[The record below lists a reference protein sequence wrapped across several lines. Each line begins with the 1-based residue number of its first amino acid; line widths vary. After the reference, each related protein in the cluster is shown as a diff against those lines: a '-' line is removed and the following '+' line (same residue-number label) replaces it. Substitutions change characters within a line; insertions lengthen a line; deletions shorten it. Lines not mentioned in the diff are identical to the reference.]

1 MKKYSDEISQSICTL
16 SGVGVKTKSLLSEIG
31 IKSLFDLLSMPPIDL
46 IDKKEIDN
54 INNACNGD
62 MVVVSGEIIKA
73 VKTRGFRPNYILTI
87 QSVSGIFQIRFI
99 HKIIVF
105 MNLQK
110 GMNIRVSGTAIVKG
124 KRLEFIHPEVEKI
137 KDNMP
142 LANIIPKYSLRGR
155 VSQSKI
161 RKLVRQA
168 FSIFSRNYEF
178 TCLDDYF
185 NQEFKSMS
193 LLKALKK
200 LHFPNGTYEDA
211 MNEYILAKQRV
222 AFEEIYL
229 HKHEFLKTV
238 EKFNKKKSFE
248 LMINKESMDIFYSSL
263 PFSLTSGQIS
273 AINKISNS
281 IRDKRPSKVLIQGDV
296 GCGKTIVAIIA
307 CYQALKNN
315 HQCLVLVP
323 TEVLCSQH
331 FKTFTEHLGNYGMV
345 EMISGKN
352 TKYPSL

>member
-168 FSIFSRNYEF
+168 FSIFSRNYKF

-211 MNEYILAKQRV
+211 MDEYVLAKQRV

-263 PFSLTSGQIS
+263 PF
-273 AINKISNS
+273 
-281 IRDKRPSKVLIQGDV
+281 
-296 GCGKTIVAIIA
+296 
-307 CYQALKNN
+307 
-315 HQCLVLVP
+315 
-323 TEVLCSQH
+323 
-331 FKTFTEHLGNYGMV
+331 
-345 EMISGKN
+345 
-352 TKYPSL
+352 